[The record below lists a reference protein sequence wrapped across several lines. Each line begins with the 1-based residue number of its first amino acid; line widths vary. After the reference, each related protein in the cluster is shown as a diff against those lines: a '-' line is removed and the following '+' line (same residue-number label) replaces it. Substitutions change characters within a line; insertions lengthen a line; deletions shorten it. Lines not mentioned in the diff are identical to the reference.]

1 MKEYRLFKVVLTVT
15 IAVTCLF
22 FSKVNTSAGDVPRVA
37 LSYDE
42 KTQTV
47 TISNVEFHD
56 SDNESTYELH
66 ATLYYSDGTLVEA
79 VSISEDIP
87 YDNYIKKSYDF
98 SWKEKE
104 FILPESGKYTFKAWL
119 TSYNNETGA
128 KNGRG
133 AIESLEIEYKLSSE
147 DVGWYSTDKKE
158 KIDEEECIISKDP
171 VLTIEKLAELKSSD
185 MNLRI
190 KCEGYQW
197 TVKGSSI
204 LHVPTSEINLETKFE
219 LGSYTKRDIKK
230 EFGEIDYIPISITHD
245 GLFGFD
251 AELEFEIP
259 KGNAE
264 RFANLFYVPGSG
276 VFSYVESMEIPETN
290 IVAFTFVHASD
301 YLITI
306 TDEPYDPYVGADII
320 EKKIKTIEDSA
331 TPMAAGIAGIYS
343 TRTYAPDGEYAD
355 TEIGAI
361 LDEYSFYN
369 PTCNHKVGVCSAII
383 TLSAIISYLIIR
395 KKIKSHKI
403 TLNE

>member
-1 MKEYRLFKVVLTVT
+1 MKKYRLFKVVLTVT
-15 IAVTCLF
+15 IAVVCLTF
-22 FSKVNTSAGDVPRVA
+22 FKVNTSAEDVPRVE

-42 KTQTV
+42 KTKTV

-56 SDNESTYELH
+56 SDDESTYELH
-66 ATLYYSDGTLVEA
+66 GTLYYSDGTLVEA

-87 YDNYIKKSYDF
+87 YDNFIKKSYNL
-98 SWKEKE
+98 SWNDKE
-104 FILPESGKYTFKAWL
+104 FMLPASGKYVFKAWL

-133 AIESLEIEYKLSSE
+133 AIETIELDYKLSSE
-147 DVGWYSTDKKE
+147 DAGWYNTKKKADIEE
-158 KIDEEECIISKDP
+158 KECFLSENP
-171 VLTIEKLAELKSSD
+171 LLTIDTLTELKNKD
-185 MNLRI
+185 ANLRI

-204 LHVPTSEINLETKFE
+204 LHVPTNDINLETKFE
-219 LGSYTKRDIKK
+219 LGDYTKRDIKK
-230 EFGEIDYIPISITHD
+230 EFGAIDYIPISITHD

-276 VFSYVESMEIPETN
+276 VFSYVESMEIPESN
-290 IVAFTFVHASD
+290 IVAFDFVHASD
-301 YLITI
+301 YLVTI
-306 TDEPYDPYVGADII
+306 TDEPYDPYVGVDII
-320 EKKIKTIEDSA
+320 EKKVKTIEDTK
-331 TPMAAGIAGIYS
+331 TPKAAGITGIYS

-355 TEIGAI
+355 TEVGAI
-361 LDEYSFYN
+361 IDEYSFYN
-369 PTCNHKVGVCSAII
+369 PTSNHRVGVCTTII

-395 KKIKSHKI
+395 KKIKNHKI
-403 TLNE
+403 NLSK